1 MEWLDWSLVA
11 LFTLTALAGGVGV
24 VFSRNAV
31 HSALFLLLNFASM
44 AMIYLTLGA
53 QFLAMA
59 QILVYAGAIVVLFIF
74 TVMLIGNEPVSDVV
88 ARAHPLLH
96 FVGLILAAIFLAGS
110 SYVLVV
116 NHQRAPVGLAEE
128 GSIQSVGHLMYTQY
142 LLPIEVASVLLLAA
156 MIGAI
161 VLARRVK
168 PPLGAP
174 EE

>member
-24 VFSRNAV
+24 VFSRNTV

-44 AMIYLTLGA
+44 AMIYLTLEA

-74 TVMLIGNEPVSDVV
+74 AVMLIGNEPVSDAV
-88 ARAHPLLH
+88 ARAHPVLH
-96 FVGLILAAIFLAGS
+96 VVALILAIIFLAGS

-116 NHQRAPVGLAEE
+116 NHQRAPVGLAAQ
-128 GSIQSVGHLMYTQY
+128 GSVQSVGHAMYTQY
-142 LLPIEVASVLLLAA
+142 LLPVEMASVLLLAA

-161 VLARRVK
+161 VLARRVR

>member
-24 VFSRNAV
+24 VFSRNVV

-74 TVMLIGNEPVSDVV
+74 TVMLIGNEPVSDIA

-96 FVGLILAAIFLAGS
+96 VAALILAAIFLAGG
-110 SYVLVV
+110 SYVMVV
-116 NHQRAPVGLAEE
+116 SHQQAPVGLAEQ

-142 LLPIEVASVLLLAA
+142 LLPIEMASVLLLAA

-161 VLARRVK
+161 VLARRIR
-168 PPLGAP
+168 PPLGTP
-174 EE
+174 KE